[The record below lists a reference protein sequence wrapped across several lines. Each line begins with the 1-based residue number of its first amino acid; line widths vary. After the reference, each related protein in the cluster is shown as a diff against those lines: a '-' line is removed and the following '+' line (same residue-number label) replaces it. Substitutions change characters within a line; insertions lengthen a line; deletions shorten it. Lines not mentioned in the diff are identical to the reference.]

1 MQEPESEWEPEFMQV
16 QEQNRRE
23 PERRRMPNWLQNLI
37 EVMLYHELYK
47 EEVIIAGLATEFTN
61 YRFCAMIKM
70 M

>member
-1 MQEPESEWEPEFMQV
+1 M
-16 QEQNRRE
+16 NY
-23 PERRRMPNWLQNLI
+23 I
-37 EVMLYHELYK
+37 K